1 MRGGTTAPPAVV
13 SELPS
18 PPPASPSAVSPAV
31 DTLPR
36 GRRGSDHRG
45 GDWGEVVGGCAD
57 STSSQPPSRPQPRG
71 VPLVRC
77 SGGQRHEDSCPQ
89 RPPLPPPRAARRP
102 LPPHSSHSRLPP
114 PPPLPPPQPPCN
126 GRGVGHA
133 RRSLRRSS
141 PPHPPAAPSPPPP
154 PTQRAPFT
162 AAAVSA
168 AATATARRRGRNR
181 APGGGATAPPP
192 TVARASSAMAGAGGA
207 AAASDPRRE
216 ARPGQRGPAETTRH
230 RRRGVWGRRGE
241 RRLAAPHVGTRVRP
255 LQGLPLLKRTS
266 PQACE
271 AGTSLSK
278 PAPFGSVALASAEVA

>member
-114 PPPLPPPQPPCN
+114 PPPSLLPSRHATGGVWGTREDRCGGHLPHTPRRPPPP
-126 GRGVGHA
+126 R
-133 RRSLRRSS
+133 
-141 PPHPPAAPSPPPP
+141 PHPPSEPHSRRPPCPPPR
-154 PTQRAPFT
+154 Q
-162 AAAVSA
+162 
-168 AATATARRRGRNR
+168 RRRV
-181 APGGGATAPPP
+181 GGGATALP
-192 TVARASSAMAGAGGA
+192 AGAQPR
-207 AAASDPRRE
+207 PRR
-216 ARPGQRGPAETTRH
+216 RS
-230 RRRGVWGRRGE
+230 
-241 RRLAAPHVGTRVRP
+241 RVRRARWRARGAP
-255 LQGLPLLKRTS
+255 RQRQTPGVRPDRGNGAQQKPRGIAVVACGGGGESGGWLLLTS
-266 PQACE
+266 APAC
-271 AGTSLSK
+271 
-278 PAPFGSVALASAEVA
+278 ALCRGCHF